1 MADVDKVWWTTER
14 VVAGKKVAIGAVRDS
29 FPAAYEDMEQAF
41 GVPAA
46 AQLLGHLAELGTED
60 AMANLA
66 AGGAVANYTPG
77 TANFKGPAN
86 NSTPAGPRC
95 DHGDR
100 VWVTGTSAKGPW
112 KAWMCSADKNDPTK
126 CKPEWVK

>member
-1 MADVDKVWWTTER
+1 MADIDKVWWTTER
-14 VVAGKKVAIGAVRDS
+14 VVAGKKIAVGAVRGS
-29 FPAAYEDMEQAF
+29 FDEAYADMEQAY

-46 AQLLGHLAELGTED
+46 AQLIGHLAELGTED

-66 AGGAVANYTPG
+66 AGGATSTSGSSTP
-77 TANFKGPAN
+77 T
-86 NSTPAGPRC
+86 STPAGPRC

-100 VWVTGTSAKGPW
+100 VWVTGSSAKGPW
-112 KAWMCSADKNDPTK
+112 KAWMCPAEKNDPTK